1 MLGLKSLFSKIKI
14 AIFHRKKTD
23 LVEEIPFSP
32 LLLDE
37 SHQQEKVV
45 MATTVV
51 PINTLNLVA
60 MKILRPRPT

>member
-14 AIFHRKKTD
+14 AIFHRKKAD

>member
-51 PINTLNLVA
+51 PINTLNLAA